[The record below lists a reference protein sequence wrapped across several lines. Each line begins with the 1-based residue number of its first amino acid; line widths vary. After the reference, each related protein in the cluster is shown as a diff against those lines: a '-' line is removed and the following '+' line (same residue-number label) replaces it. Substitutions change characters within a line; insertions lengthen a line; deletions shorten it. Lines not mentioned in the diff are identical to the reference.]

1 MPEKRQDKKYPAPSR
16 VSNLCSGSLRD
27 AVRLLPSWTVRSILA
42 AASGLL
48 LAVSFPPYDFYPLAW
63 TGLVPLLEAIRRAPT
78 PRAAWSTGTL
88 AFLILY
94 VGAGWWGWNHY
105 HLQPA
110 LAASAPL
117 LVMPILLGAPCGAAV
132 LLRRRLGSAAAVT
145 GLLAGITAVEWSLF
159 QGPWALPWLIIGHSQ
174 ANAFPFNQLADP
186 FGPLGLSVWVWTV
199 NIALWTGVTRTVD
212 VSSGGS
218 LPADRPGGRR
228 PVGRGTAQRWGGGRW
243 SWPPLLAAFLLVAGV
258 YGYGARQLNRYG
270 PARSQAASVDASRS
284 LELLLVQPGLTAP
297 AWSELEAR
305 RVERLRTLTDSFLEA
320 PSASE
325 ARPDLVLWPEAAL
338 PEEASTPGDSARS
351 ALRAWSRSKGIPLLT
366 GAILT
371 VRRAEPPVPERDGLL
386 NSALLLGASGGPQR
400 YDKRRL
406 VPFAEQVP
414 GARWWPRLQHLAL
427 DGDPSERNGSG
438 AYRTGRTD
446 PVLQIGDWTVGLM
459 ICFESVFAGPARR
472 AVSAG
477 ADVLVVL
484 AQSGWWGRTPGFEQ
498 HFSFSRL
505 RAIQTRRPLAM
516 VTVNGRS
523 GWIRPDGRTAG
534 QLGWMERGGLR
545 VSWTPSARSAQV
557 AIHPHPESP
566 RPPYPS
572 RPRTPGPETRAE

>member
-16 VSNLCSGSLRD
+16 VSNLRSGSVRE
-27 AVRLLPSWTVRSILA
+27 AVRLLPSWTARSILA

-48 LAVSFPPYDFYPLAW
+48 LAASFPPYDLYPLAW

-78 PRAAWSTGTL
+78 PRAAWTTGTL
-88 AFLILY
+88 AFLTLY

-117 LVMPILLGAPCGAAV
+117 LIVPILLGAPCGAAV

-186 FGPLGLSVWVWTV
+186 FGALGLSVWVWTV
-199 NIALWTGVTRTVD
+199 NIALWTGVTRAVG

-218 LPADRPGGRR
+218 ISAERSGGRG
-228 PVGRGTAQRWGGGRW
+228 PGEPGAAGRW
-243 SWPPLLAAFLLVAGV
+243 SWAPLLAAFLLVAGA
-258 YGYGARQLNRYG
+258 YGYGTRQGNRYG
-270 PARSQAASVDASRS
+270 PARGQAASVDASRS
-284 LELLLVQPGLTAP
+284 LEILLVQPGLAAP
-297 AWSELEAR
+297 VWTELGTR
-305 RVERLRTLTDSFLEA
+305 RAGRLRALTDSLLGA
-320 PSASE
+320 PAAPG

-338 PEEASTPGDSARS
+338 PEEASAPGDSVRS
-351 ALRAWSRSKGIPLLT
+351 ALRAWSRAQGIPLLT
-366 GAILT
+366 GAILSA
-371 VRRAEPPVPERDGLL
+371 RRAEPPVPEGNGLL
-386 NSALLLGASGGPQR
+386 NAALLLGAVGSPQR

-427 DGDPSERNGSG
+427 DGSPSAADGSG
-438 AYRTGRTD
+438 GYRTGRTG
-446 PVLQIGDWTVGLM
+446 PVLQVGDWTVGLM
-459 ICFESVFAGPARR
+459 ICFESVFGGPARR

-498 HFSFSRL
+498 HFAFSRL
-505 RAIQTRRPLAM
+505 RAIQTRRPVAM

-523 GWIRPDGRTAG
+523 GWIRPDGRTGA

-557 AIHPHPESP
+557 AIYQHPESP
-566 RPPYPS
+566 HPPYPS
-572 RPRTPGPETRAE
+572 RPRTPGSETPAE